1 MPYAPC
7 PMPLNST
14 TSLVNE
20 LSPELSAWEAALAA
34 SKPATPQTAMERT
47 KALALLETCQSYSP
61 DKINLVELVL
71 NTDEERISRSLK
83 QYVKA
88 ERFRS
93 LTIGIV
99 IGLFAGAVFNVFG
112 MAILFLLLKM

>member
-1 MPYAPC
+1 MKTQ
-7 PMPLNST
+7 T
-14 TSLVNE
+14 TTPTSIVND

-34 SKPATPQTAMERT
+34 SKPVAPQALAERT
-47 KALALLETCQSYSP
+47 KALTLLETCQSYSP

-71 NTDEERISRSLK
+71 NTDEQRITRSLK
-83 QYVKA
+83 QYVKT

-99 IGLFAGAVFNVFG
+99 IGLFAGALFNVFG
-112 MAILFLLLKM
+112 MAILFLLLKMI